1 MENFSNDAL
10 VWTWYFEKP
19 GKKLD
24 LEKLEAWDEAMEG
37 AFGAAIAD
45 ACTTHQIPPTKTN
58 RSQILAL
65 SVITRGSELAARVR
79 SAAKFY
85 KQSVL
90 DEEIM

>member
-1 MENFSNDAL
+1 MESFSDDAL

-24 LEKLEAWDEAMEG
+24 RDKLEAWDEAMED

-45 ACTTHQIPPTKTN
+45 ACTTHQIPPNKTN

-65 SVITRGSELAARVR
+65 AVITRGSELGARVK